1 MKEITFEE
9 GLRIASEV
17 KMEFE
22 YLMNIEAGDT
32 PYEALV
38 DWDII

>member
-17 KMEFE
+17 KMDFE

-32 PYEALV
+32 PYEALR

>member
-17 KMEFE
+17 NMEFE

-32 PYEALV
+32 PYEALI
-38 DWDII
+38 D